1 MSDEWEYT
9 RKLLE
14 IEYGQVRGR
23 LATLDDIRFKL
34 KGWAVTLST
43 AFLALGFSKGQRW
56 VMLLSLLAAALLF
69 LVEADYLLRQESLQ
83 RRSDKLEQV
92 MECLRRDP
100 RSDEVETY
108 VFGLRAVSRQGV
120 TGRRFPQM
128 FGSRSRAG
136 FAYLFIAI
144 TTVAGMLVTR

>member
-9 RKLLE
+9 KKLLE
-14 IEYGQVRGR
+14 IEYGQVRGK
-23 LATLDDIRFKL
+23 LTTVDDIRFKL

-56 VMLLSLLAAALLF
+56 VMLLSLLSAALLF
-69 LVEADYLLRQESLQ
+69 LVEADYLVRQESLQ
-83 RRSDKLEQV
+83 RRSASLEGV
-92 MECLRRDP
+92 MECLRRNP
-100 RSDEVETY
+100 QSNEVESY
-108 VFGLRAVSRQGV
+108 VFGLRAVSSLGV
-120 TGRRFPQM
+120 SGRRFPQM

-144 TTVAGMLVTR
+144 ATVLGMLLAR